1 VDDLEQEREF
11 SEANERSRLR
21 REAERAGLGVVLST
35 KGGRLTMWRL
45 LDMAGVYRLSFT
57 GDALW
62 SAFNEGQR
70 NIGNKLLAEIMADF
84 PAEYALML
92 RENKS
97 PQME

>member
-1 VDDLEQEREF
+1 MSDLDADEIEFAERQKA
-11 SEANERSRLR
+11 SSLR
-21 REAERAGLGVVLST
+21 REEERAGLGVVLST
-35 KGGRLTMWRL
+35 KGGRLTVWRL

-62 SAFNEGQR
+62 SAFREGER

-92 RENKS
+92 REAK
-97 PQME
+97 E

>member
-1 VDDLEQEREF
+1 MDEDDQEHAF
-11 SEANERSRLR
+11 AEANEKARLK
-21 REAERAGLGVVLST
+21 REAERAGLGAVMST
-35 KGGRLTMWRL
+35 PGGRLTVHRL

-70 NIGNKLLAEIMADF
+70 NVGNRLLTEVMADF

-92 RENKS
+92 KENK
-97 PQME
+97 